1 MSLQRIKTNDTVIV
15 ISGDEAGKTGTV
27 KKVDLRKGR
36 AIVEGLNLV
45 KKCIR
50 RFVFAH
56 NGKLFLIVSG
66 YKCQDIGIGTKA
78 RTINLYIICSD
89 HIEIFLGKL
98 CLAVFDHVLRFH

>member
-50 RFVFAH
+50 RSEQFPEGKIHEIEAPIALSNLMPYDAKTKKGARVHAATDGDKKVREAKSGTRFA
-56 NGKLFLIVSG
+56 
-66 YKCQDIGIGTKA
+66 
-78 RTINLYIICSD
+78 
-89 HIEIFLGKL
+89 
-98 CLAVFDHVLRFH
+98 